1 MTDSVPT
8 ERAVPGAKAA
18 EALSTRPEKGATFSD
33 LPSAG
38 VLRRLGAMFY
48 DLLLVIAVMMVA
60 TAVFLPLTGGEAITS
75 ERYGAWEYAYR
86 VLLLAI
92 VILFFGL
99 FWTRRGQ
106 TLGMTAW
113 RLRLEREDGSLL
125 SWADVIKRLAGA
137 TVSLVLAFAGYWWIW
152 IDRDKL
158 AWHDRWTRTRVV
170 VLPKNRA

>member
-1 MTDSVPT
+1 MSESVSS
-8 ERAVPGAKAA
+8 ERAG
-18 EALSTRPEKGATFSD
+18 

-48 DLLLVIAVMMVA
+48 DLLLVLAVMMVA
-60 TAVFLPLTGGEAITS
+60 TAAFLPLTGGEAITS
-75 ERYGAWEYAYR
+75 DRYGAWEYAYR
-86 VLLLAI
+86 VLLLVI

-106 TLGMTAW
+106 TLGMAAW
-113 RLRLEREDGSLL
+113 RLRLEREDGAALT
-125 SWADVIKRLAGA
+125 WADVIKRLAAA
-137 TVSLVLAFAGYWWIW
+137 TVSLVLALAGYWWIW

-170 VLPKNRA
+170 VLPKK